1 MRLQNYLNEATNTD
15 KLIKAAQR
23 AQKAYNKALDS
34 GKGDEQALNKKL
46 QDIIKKAQEAG
57 ISVIKGVFGR

>member
-1 MRLQNYLNEATNTD
+1 MRLKNYLNESSD

-46 QDIIKKAQEAG
+46 QDIINKAQKAG
-57 ISVIKGVFGR
+57 IPAIKGVYGRQ